1 MSLVLVRS
9 TQYLESRQSLVPGLL
24 GLYSA
29 RTRRIFPQHGAARID
44 DRDTCFHDRTHALLV
59 LSLYSGR
66 ALHRTNLDFHLV
78 PSLYQLC
85 QPSCSK
91 GLGNIVLGVY
101 SRCWLVIAGRETD
114 FNCIAGAAAGRWEMV
129 AIVLLPLST
138 YHPHTPFSSTYVLQV
153 QQDKAA
159 GETRGCSRG
168 DPVTMTTTQQSA
180 FSMASSVAPVD
191 VQQAGSGQGG
201 GGRPGN
207 QQQPGG
213 GVAGLSPAAT
223 VTVVTNPSQVQ
234 AIVAAAAA
242 AANTVTITPVGH
254 QSLQQNGSIEVSLDS
269 PEDSNGGG
277 ASNGSVGSGGASQ
290 VTAQV
295 VVSSGA
301 EAASAGAEQGGAGA
315 ATIVGSPH
323 YITVTAVSEGDAV
336 GTDAVAQGV
345 HPTYVQYVEGSAD
358 QAIYAATNGQM
369 AYPVY
374 TVGETGTMYT
384 PATGQYY
391 TGNSTAVTYSQVA
404 GSLAQGGAAG
414 QLLAQGNGAYLIQQG
429 VDPETAHSIIAAQ
442 RASPQTVAADGSGG
456 VAYMVPGNSNP
467 SSMDGDG
474 HPSLSHATRVSPAT
488 VQWLLEN
495 YETAEGVSLPRSTLY
510 NHYLRHCNEHKLD
523 PVNAASFGKLIRSVF
538 LGLRTRRLGTRGN
551 SKYHYYGI
559 RVKPS
564 SSLNQLSEDGTS
576 LSSGRQQGGSSQK
589 RFKFLPG
596 SGQKMEGQYEQGGG
610 GNNTSSNHSSSA
622 SPPQH
627 HQYLGDG
634 AGAIPDFPE
643 IDFSPGLS
651 LPEDCTLEDVDTL
664 RNCNIFRTKLY
675 LLCKCPPVLLFVRRV
690 DYLFYQNLVEVL
702 IPDVL
707 RPIPSKKSGVV
718 RHVVSYI
725 ISPVCVS
732 GSLTQAIRNFA
743 KGLESWLTQ
752 AMQGCP
758 EEMMHIKVSAVSA
771 FAQTLRRYTSLNHL
785 AQAARAV
792 LQNSA
797 QINQML
803 VDLNRV
809 DFHNV
814 QEQLANA
821 LVVLSSTAEDGEI
834 EVRIS
839 ASWVCQCDD
848 DVVQRLEA
856 DFKVTL
862 QQQNSLEQWAAW
874 LKGVVTQIL
883 KPYEGKPNF
892 SKAARQ
898 FLLKWSFYS
907 VAIFY
912 YSSMVIR
919 DLTLRSAASFGSF
932 HLIRLLYDEY
942 MFFLIEHQVA
952 LETGETPIA
961 VMGEKFNNNPSSVSG
976 YSQPQSSCNGG
987 MALTMGLPM
996 ETKLLPGTTL
1006 LLTSSDVGHHS
1017 TTKRL
1022 KIS

>member
-1 MSLVLVRS
+1 MRCG
-9 TQYLESRQSLVPGLL
+9 Q
-24 GLYSA
+24 A
-29 RTRRIFPQHGAARID
+29 GA
-44 DRDTCFHDRTHALLV
+44 
-59 LSLYSGR
+59 SEGR
-66 ALHRTNLDFHLV
+66 APARHGTV

-101 SRCWLVIAGRETD
+101 SRCWLVITGRETD

-153 QQDKAA
+153 QQDKA

-234 AIVAAAAA
+234 AIVAAAAAA

-323 YITVTAVSEGDAV
+323 YITVTVSEGDAV

-576 LSSGRQQGGSSQK
+576 LSSSRQQGGSSQK

-651 LPEDCTLEDVDTL
+651 LPEDCTLEDAFLDAVVNLEFQTVESLWREFWRSQDNNNGDECEEEKYL
-664 RNCNIFRTKLY
+664 SKTKLY

-707 RPIPSKKSGVV
+707 RPIPS
-718 RHVVSYI
+718 
-725 ISPVCVS
+725 
-732 GSLTQAIRNFA
+732 SLTQAIRNFA

-814 QEQLANA
+814 QEQ
-821 LVVLSSTAEDGEI
+821 
-834 EVRIS
+834 

-898 FLLKWSFYS
+898 FLLKWSF
-907 VAIFY
+907 